1 MAPRRWRFRRRPLD
15 GCQPARKRS
24 PQRLRG
30 VPFLRRIAARHTL
43 LHDLRVRRGRV
54 HTRRPLSVP
63 RLPWLR
69 FLSATAIGVAW
80 AVSFP
85 RPGVAGFAWIVP
97 GLLLAVTGGIPS
109 GLAFRVGYIGALAHF
124 LVSLSW
130 LRFIPFPAGAFAGW
144 FLLSLFLALFP
155 PLWALAC
162 WRFAQRLGL
171 QATAQATPGWMD
183 LADRL
188 MALPWVR
195 LNVWFLLCAAA
206 WVTWE
211 MLITRLFGGFPWNLL
226 GASQYRMI
234 PLIQIA
240 SATGVYGVSFL
251 VVWFSVSLVTAVV
264 FLARDPDRPALWR
277 RPLVF
282 PALMVVATA
291 GSGFLGIAS
300 DTPQPR
306 QLRIALIQPSI
317 PQTVI
322 FDPDATTNRFETL
335 LQLTE
340 QALAAQ
346 PDLVLWPEASLP
358 GGISQQ
364 DFDRLTAR
372 IREAK
377 VWMIF
382 GSDDVEED
390 PPVAP
395 GAEPSTRAY
404 NAAFLV
410 NPEGQVVA
418 KYQKRRLVMFGEY
431 IPFGRWF
438 PFLQRLA
445 PIGDGFHPGAKPVP
459 FSLGSLDVTTS
470 ALICFEDNF
479 PQEAREHAA
488 AALDFLVNLTNNG
501 WFGESSAQWQHAA
514 NATFRAIETG
524 IPLIRSCNNGLSCWI
539 DARGR
544 MHSARIAEGRNI
556 YDAGFEI
563 ISVAFGRPRP
573 TLFLRVGDA
582 FGWGCVLATFWYLR
596 PRQFAVARSAGT
608 PSRNPAPSPSPFP

>member
-1 MAPRRWRFRRRPLD
+1 M
-15 GCQPARKRS
+15 
-24 PQRLRG
+24 
-30 VPFLRRIAARHTL
+30 
-43 LHDLRVRRGRV
+43 
-54 HTRRPLSVP
+54 P

-69 FLSATAIGVAW
+69 FLTAAAIGIGW
-80 AVSFP
+80 ALCFP
-85 RPGVAGFAWIVP
+85 RPGIAGFAWVVP
-97 GLLLAVTGGIPS
+97 GLLLAVTGGSPS

-130 LRFIPFPAGAFAGW
+130 LRFIPFPAGAYAGW
-144 FLLSLFLALFP
+144 FCLSLFLALFP

-162 WRFAQRLGL
+162 WAFARRLGL
-171 QATAQATPGWMD
+171 AIRANEAAPWTRV
-183 LADRL
+183 ADAL
-188 MALPWVR
+188 IALPWVR

-251 VVWFSVSLVTAVV
+251 VVWFSVSLVTSVL
-264 FLARDPDRPALWR
+264 FLTREPDRPNLWR
-277 RPLVF
+277 RPMVF

-291 GSGFLGIAS
+291 AGGFFAVLS

-306 QLRIALIQPSI
+306 QLKVALVQPSI

-335 LQLTE
+335 FRLTE

-358 GGISQQ
+358 GGLSQE
-364 DFDRLTAR
+364 DFDRLTRR

-382 GSDDVEED
+382 GADDVEDD
-390 PPVAP
+390 PPPAP
-395 GAEPSTRAY
+395 GIEPTTRAY

-418 KYQKRRLVMFGEY
+418 KYHKRRLVMFGEY
-431 IPFGRWF
+431 IPFGRWL

-445 PIGDGFHPGAKPVP
+445 PIGDGFYPGAKPVP
-459 FSLGSLDVTTS
+459 FRMDSLNVTTS

-479 PQEAREHAA
+479 PQEARDHAA
-488 AALDFLVNLTNNG
+488 AALDFLVNLTNNA

-514 NATFRAIETG
+514 NAIFRAIETG
-524 IPLIRSCNNGLSCWI
+524 LPLIRSCNNGISCWI

-544 MHSARIAEGRNI
+544 VHSARIAEGRNV
-556 YDAGFEI
+556 YDPGFEI
-563 ISVAFGRPRP
+563 VSVAYGQRRS
-573 TLFLRVGDA
+573 TLFQRLGDV
-582 FGWGCVLATFWYLR
+582 FGWTCVMATFFFLR
-596 PRQFAVARSAGT
+596 PLRRSGE
-608 PSRNPAPSPSPFP
+608 SPSPSDTTSTPESPDALAGPGRRPGSKL